1 MKKIRTLI
9 ADDHSVV
16 RIGLTALLNTVNDIE
31 VVGEAEDGEVAVR
44 KSLKLKPDVVILDMM
59 MPALDGVSATSKI
72 RTQLPGTRVL
82 ILTTFA
88 SPDSIRQA
96 LDAGASGALLKS
108 AADADLIDAVRRIAR
123 GETVISDEVNQLILN
138 LESAPVL
145 TNRQLEILH
154 HVTRGRTNKEIATLL
169 GIREDS
175 VGQHL
180 SAIFTKLGAA
190 TRAEAVAIALR
201 KHLLKI

>member
-1 MKKIRTLI
+1 MRKIRTLI

-31 VVGEAEDGEVAVR
+31 VVGEAEDGDVAVR

-59 MPALDGVSATSKI
+59 MPALDGVSATSGI
-72 RTQLPGTRVL
+72 RTRLPGTRVL

-108 AADADLIDAVRRIAR
+108 APDPDLIDAVRRIAR
-123 GETVISDEVNQLILN
+123 GETVISDEVNRLILN
-138 LESAPVL
+138 AGSAPVL
-145 TNRQLEILH
+145 TKRQQEILQ
-154 HVTRGRTNKEIATLL
+154 HVTRGRTNKEIAVLL
-169 GIREDS
+169 DIREDS

-180 SAIFTKLGAA
+180 SAIFAKLGAA